1 MDFSGYLYSSDAI
14 CSFLSLNFKG
24 FWRKRPWHT
33 SRLAVESR
41 HLPGGTEVKHK
52 TISVVKVGVLPKLDL
67 ASLEYWLETLPP
79 EASYSVYVRY
89 NGLTS
94 IRVCGFCLRNVT
106 SQGLYHMN
114 NFDGL

>member
-1 MDFSGYLYSSDAI
+1 
-14 CSFLSLNFKG
+14 
-24 FWRKRPWHT
+24 
-33 SRLAVESR
+33 
-41 HLPGGTEVKHK
+41 VKHK
-52 TISVVKVGVLPKLDL
+52 TISVVKVGVLPKLEL

-79 EASYSVYVRY
+79 EASCSVYVRY

-94 IRVCGFCLRNVT
+94 IWFCSFYLRNVK